1 MTENE
6 KICPIMSQP
15 VAVPHQSG
23 IVMHYEL
30 CLKERCTA
38 WVPEQIEHI
47 PGDDRYSGREA
58 RTIKYPARCALIK
71 KVGRSWIEQE
81 AL

>member
-30 CLKERCTA
+30 CQKERCMA
-38 WVPEQIEHI
+38 WESNI
-47 PGDDRYSGREA
+47 PVDEYDTFEGGRC
-58 RTIKYPARCALIK
+58 RLIP
-71 KVGRSWIEQE
+71 
-81 AL
+81 

>member
-38 WVPEQIEHI
+38 WVPEQVEHI
-47 PGDDRYSGREA
+47 PGDDRA
-58 RTIKYPARCALIK
+58 RTIKYPARR
-71 KVGRSWIEQE
+71 GDWIEFINFE
-81 AL
+81 DVI